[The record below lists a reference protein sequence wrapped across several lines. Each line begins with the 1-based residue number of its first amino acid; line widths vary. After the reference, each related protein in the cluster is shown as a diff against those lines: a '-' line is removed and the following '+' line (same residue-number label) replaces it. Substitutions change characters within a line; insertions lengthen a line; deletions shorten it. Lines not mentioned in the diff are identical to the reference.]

1 MGQINMGPAAKVDE
15 KTKAELKKN
24 WTMMLAGLK
33 KSAKED

>member
-1 MGQINMGPAAKVDE
+1 MGSAAKVDE